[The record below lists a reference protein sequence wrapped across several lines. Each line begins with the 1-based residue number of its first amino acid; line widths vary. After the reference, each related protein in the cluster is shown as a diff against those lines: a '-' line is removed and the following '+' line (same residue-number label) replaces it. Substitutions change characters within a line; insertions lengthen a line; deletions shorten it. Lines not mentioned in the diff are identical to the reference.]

1 MPLQRREDRLARVA
15 QTGEKKFPVLDKTV
29 NCQGGVTSW
38 VRRKK
43 MPICPQD
50 PYHILRCPLLIHT
63 SYWVGQWIV
72 CSTRASTLRRVLVS
86 EGSLQYK
93 LRDGIVSSTNPSTND
108 FPSSL
113 P

>member
-63 SYWVGQWIV
+63 SYWVPYFTDTSRRDALVDKRERGWGQ
-72 CSTRASTLRRVLVS
+72 RF
-86 EGSLQYK
+86 GFY
-93 LRDGIVSSTNPSTND
+93 N
-108 FPSSL
+108 
-113 P
+113 